1 MCGGGGKGSSGGSGP
16 FGGYAA
22 GLPPA
27 QQNFTQAS
35 PEAMGWYRNAMDMA
49 QQAASQPYQKFGT
62 QASDFVT
69 QLNAQQQAAQ
79 QGLQGQAEATAPYA
93 QMGAGMQA
101 ASGMGNAA
109 QMAGAYMNPF
119 MQQVVSPVQQ
129 ALQQQQGQQL
139 AQQQADAIRGGAFGG
154 ERSGLQ
160 RATLQGQQ
168 ELAMGQALSPLY
180 QTGYGQALG
189 AAQTDLQRQL
199 AAGQGLSQA
208 GLAAQQAS
216 LGAGTLGQQTQ
227 QAGIT
232 ALQNQFNT
240 AQMFPYMQAQFLSG
254 IAGGLGPLMGQTS
267 TQTQAQNP
275 FGMFLASGGVA

>member
-1 MCGGGGKGSSGGSGP
+1 MCGGGGKGSSGGSGA

-35 PEAMGWYRNAMDMA
+35 PEAMGWYRNAMDSA
-49 QQAASQPYQKFGT
+49 QQAASQPYQRFGT
-62 QASDFVT
+62 QASDFVA

-129 ALQQQQGQQL
+129 ALQQQQGQQ
-139 AQQQADAIRGGAFGG
+139 
-154 ERSGLQ
+154 
-160 RATLQGQQ
+160 
-168 ELAMGQALSPLY
+168 
-180 QTGYGQALG
+180 
-189 AAQTDLQRQL
+189 
-199 AAGQGLSQA
+199 
-208 GLAAQQAS
+208 
-216 LGAGTLGQQTQ
+216 
-227 QAGIT
+227 
-232 ALQNQFNT
+232 
-240 AQMFPYMQAQFLSG
+240 
-254 IAGGLGPLMGQTS
+254 
-267 TQTQAQNP
+267 
-275 FGMFLASGGVA
+275 